1 MAFSTADSVTN
12 VLVTCLTQ
20 NLFSI
25 MKVFHISK
33 ICDEGFY
40 ANRISAYNENMI
52 SVWQNTKTLDEH

>member
-1 MAFSTADSVTN
+1 
-12 VLVTCLTQ
+12 
-20 NLFSI
+20 